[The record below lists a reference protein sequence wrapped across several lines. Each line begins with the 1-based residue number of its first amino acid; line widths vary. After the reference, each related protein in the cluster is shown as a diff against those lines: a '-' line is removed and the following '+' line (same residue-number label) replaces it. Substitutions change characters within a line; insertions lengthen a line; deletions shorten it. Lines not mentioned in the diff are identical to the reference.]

1 MKRRV
6 ALALLTAAPL
16 VALTRPA
23 RAQAPAQTPKPPD
36 KKADTKAALDR
47 VLAALKAAPDE
58 EAAAMLEAHARAMW
72 SDAGGPAVRLLLGR
86 GRRELGESAP
96 DEAFD
101 SFDAALDL
109 EPDLAEAWRGRALA
123 RFRLGDTAGAVRD
136 IQETLR
142 REPRHFVAL
151 QDLSRIA
158 EARGDW
164 RGAHAAWQK
173 LLELSPKTP
182 NGALR
187 ERDLRRRA
195 LGDNT

>member
-6 ALALLTAAPL
+6 ALGLLAAVPGA
-16 VALTRPA
+16 ALTRSA
-23 RAQAPAQTPKPPD
+23 RAQAPKPPD
-36 KKADTKAALDR
+36 KKAALDQA
-47 VLAALKAAPDE
+47 LAALKAAPDE
-58 EAAAMLEAHARAMW
+58 DAAAMLEAHARAMW
-72 SDAGGPAVRLLLGR
+72 LDAGGPAVRLLLGR
-86 GRRELGESAP
+86 GQREVSESAP
-96 DEAFD
+96 DAAFD

-142 REPRHFVAL
+142 REPRHFSAL
-151 QDLSRIA
+151 QDLARIA

-164 RGAHAAWQK
+164 QGAYAAWQK
-173 LLELSPKTP
+173 VLELSPKTP
-182 NGALR
+182 NGATR

-195 LGDNT
+195 LGEDT